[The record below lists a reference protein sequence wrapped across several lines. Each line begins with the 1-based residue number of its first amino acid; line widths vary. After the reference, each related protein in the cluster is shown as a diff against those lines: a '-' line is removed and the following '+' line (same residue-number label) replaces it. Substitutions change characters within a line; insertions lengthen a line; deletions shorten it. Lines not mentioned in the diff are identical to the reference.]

1 MFTGD
6 YGFFDYKYDIPGY
19 HGQDFGGP
27 AQLFYL
33 ALSALLTVLLLRS
46 LRGLSRERLRRLVG
60 WTGVFL
66 ILLYLG
72 KTAWETYYDLQR
84 SGSFNWGLLPLDT
97 CSLVMPAALL
107 AGFGRGRARRLGEC
121 WLVTGGVAGG
131 LATMVSLNALNY
143 YPFLSFGGF
152 YSMLWHFLM
161 VLLGLLLGRAGL
173 WEEKQTPAWGFR
185 LQLLAAL
192 AVIPVDFLFDFDF
205 MMYRQLGGIPLFEDL
220 ASDLSA
226 RGLGFLNPLLMLG
239 LYWLAFRLVSG
250 LPRLLLSLRR
260 SGKPG
265 AARPRPV

>member
-33 ALSALLTVLLLRS
+33 ALSALLTVLLLRA

-107 AGFGRGRARRLGEC
+107 AALGFTLR
-121 WLVTGGVAGG
+121 T
-131 LATMVSLNALNY
+131 SI
-143 YPFLSFGGF
+143 FGGMF
-152 YSMLWHFLM
+152 RTFSMLPL
-161 VLLGLLLGRAGL
+161 
-173 WEEKQTPAWGFR
+173 
-185 LQLLAAL
+185 
-192 AVIPVDFLFDFDF
+192 FLF
-205 MMYRQLGGIPLFEDL
+205 L
-220 ASDLSA
+220 ALCI
-226 RGLGFLNPLLMLG
+226 LHVVL
-239 LYWLAFRLVSG
+239 
-250 LPRLLLSLRR
+250 
-260 SGKPG
+260 
-265 AARPRPV
+265 RPRRKNDPGQDRRPGPMRDGRPV